1 MTLSLQNKEIFLK
14 EYMSMIVRP
23 SINKVLIQFTV
34 LYEGEEFEIKT
45 FNNEYRNLMVLLFDK
60 IYIEEFG
67 DCGGMGRCGT
77 CMVKIEGLN
86 SERPDERN
94 EKRTLSKMG
103 IDANESG
110 IRLSCQILVDENL
123 NNRIIEI
130 VK

>member
-1 MTLSLQNKEIFLK
+1 
-14 EYMSMIVRP
+14 MI
-23 SINKVLIQFTV
+23 STKIEKDTICFTV
-34 LYEGEEFEIKT
+34 LYDGESFELKT
-45 FNNEYRNLMVLLFDK
+45 FTNEYRNLMVLLFDK

-77 CMVKIEGLN
+77 CIIRINGLQTQ
-86 SERPDERN
+86 RPDERN

-110 IRLSCQILVDENL
+110 IRLSCQILIDKNL